1 MNGPDEAR
9 SRQFIAALQVSLDGY
24 VAGPEGELDWVDSWA
39 DSLALVGP
47 VDAFVL
53 GRGMFDN
60 GYEAYWDAALADPK
74 TASEMYG
81 REPYP
86 REVDYAQLARA
97 TPHIVLS
104 KTMTQAAW
112 PNVRIA
118 RDVAEV
124 SALRDQPGRQSVY
137 VVGGPGLVATLMNAG
152 LIDELRLIVHPLIL
166 GGGTAL
172 FDGIRQRRI
181 LELADAKPRDGR
193 VNLSYR
199 VQAG

>member
-172 FDGIRQRRI
+172 FDGIGQRRI